1 MFGYI
6 VVNKPELKIKD
17 FDIYQSFYCGLCV
30 ALHSEYGRIGQVAL
44 NFDMTFLN
52 IVLTGLYEPQ
62 EDVQQERCIMHPL
75 HQHTRRCNETSNYAA
90 DMTIVLTYLKCEDDV
105 QDERKPQS
113 YLMKQFL
120 KRKFK
125 EVEKRYPKK
134 IMAIRSA
141 LQKNEELEQSA
152 SDDLDA
158 LASLT
163 GCMMGEI
170 FSYKEDRWQQPL
182 YQMGDYLGRFIYLMD
197 AYDDL
202 EEDKRKG
209 EFNPLLTYE
218 KKADF
223 DDWVKEILELMM
235 AQCCDAFERLPIL
248 LYTDIIRNILYAGV
262 WAKYETV
269 RKKRLGEQD
278 E

>member
-1 MFGYI
+1 MFGYV

-17 FDIYQSFYCGLCV
+17 FDIYQSFYCGLCSS
-30 ALHSEYGRIGQVAL
+30 LHTEYGRVGQIAL

-52 IVLTGLYEPQ
+52 ILLSGLYEPD
-62 EDVQQERCIMHPL
+62 EDLKEERCIMHPL
-75 HQHTRRCNETSNYAA
+75 HKHKRRCNATSSYAA
-90 DMTIVLTYLKCEDDV
+90 DMTILLTYLKCDDDV
-105 QDERKPQS
+105 QDEHKKAS
-113 YLMKQFL
+113 YLMRRL
-120 KRKFK
+120 LARKFQ
-125 EVEKRYPKK
+125 EVQGRYPKK
-134 IMAIRSA
+134 VDSILEVLR
-141 LQKNEELEQSA
+141 KNAQLEKQCSE
-152 SDDLDA
+152 DLDT

-163 GCMMGEI
+163 GRMMGEI
-170 FSYKEDRWQQPL
+170 FSYREDAWNASL
-182 YQMGDYLGRFIYLMD
+182 YQMGDYLGRFIYLID

-202 EEDKRKG
+202 EDDKKKG
-209 EFNPLLTYE
+209 EFNPFLTYE
-218 KKADF
+218 HKTDF

-248 LYTDIIRNILYAGV
+248 TYSDILRNILYSGV

>member
-17 FDIYQSFYCGLCV
+17 FDIYQSFYCGLCSS
-30 ALHSEYGRIGQVAL
+30 LHHTYGRIGQVSL

-52 IVLTGLYEPQ
+52 IVLSGLYEPM
-62 EDVQQERCIMHPL
+62 EDIKKERCIMHPL
-75 HQHTRRCNETSNYAA
+75 HKHTRRCNETSGYAA
-90 DMTIVLTYLKCEDDV
+90 DMTVLLTYLKCDDDV
-105 QDERKPQS
+105 NDEHKTQS
-113 YLMKQFL
+113 YVMKQLL
-120 KRKFK
+120 KRAFK
-125 EVEKRYPKK
+125 MVENRYPKK
-134 IMAIRSA
+134 VEAIISA
-141 LQKNEELEQSA
+141 LRKNEELEQNA
-152 SDDLDA
+152 STDLDR

-163 GCMMGEI
+163 GIMMGEI
-170 FSYKEDRWQQPL
+170 CSYREDEWQSTL
-182 YQMGDYLGRFIYLMD
+182 YRMGDYLGRFIYLID

-202 EEDKRKG
+202 EDDKKKG
-209 EFNPLLTYE
+209 EFNPFLTYE
-218 KKADF
+218 HKSDF

-248 LYTDIIRNILYAGV
+248 TYTDILRNILYSGV